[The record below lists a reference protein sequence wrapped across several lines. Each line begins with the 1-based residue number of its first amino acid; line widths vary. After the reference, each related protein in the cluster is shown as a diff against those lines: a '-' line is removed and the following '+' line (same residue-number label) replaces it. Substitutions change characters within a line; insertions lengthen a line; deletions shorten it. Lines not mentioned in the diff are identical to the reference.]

1 VIEVRPIGML
11 EMTDQEARDEKVL
24 AVANHNPRYREV
36 NDYREVY
43 SHVIREIEHFFSI
56 YKDLEGKRT
65 KTVGWHDA
73 AAAHK
78 VIVESRER
86 YQRKA
91 A

>member
-1 VIEVRPIGML
+1 
-11 EMTDQEARDEKVL
+11 MTDQGARDEKVL

-36 NDYREVY
+36 KHYREVY
-43 SHVIREIEHFFSI
+43 PHVLREIEHFFSI

-65 KTVGWHDA
+65 KIGGWHDA
-73 AAAHK
+73 ATAHR

-86 YQRKA
+86 YFGKA